1 MQFQSSTG
9 SGKTTLKW
17 VQTIAKLR
25 ASEMAF
31 QWGAFHAINVS
42 AFGPAYENVLA
53 FWRVANGYKSTFLVL
68 VNLGATPVQVANV
81 TDLVRRDVDKLHE
94 ACSNSNGEQLC
105 KLPEKLNFKVALVAV
120 DGDFKKDGEL
130 ELTDKAIVLSPQQVL
145 ALKLLEP
152 APAK

>member
-9 SGKTTLKW
+9 SGETTLKW

-25 ASEMAF
+25 ASEIAF

-53 FWRVANGYKSTFLVL
+53 FWRVANGYMSTFLVL

-81 TDLVRRDVDKLHE
+81 SDLVKRDVANLNE
-94 ACSNSNGEQLC
+94 ACRNSNGEELRQSLD
-105 KLPEKLNFKVALVAV
+105 KLNFKVALAAV
-120 DGDFKKDGEL
+120 DGDFKEDVEL